1 MTKVSEVIKKL
12 QGLMDK
18 HGDIPVVFDLNY
30 GFYPNVDI
38 DGIDRVSFEPKAA
51 YNATDKRVDA
61 ILLTK

>member
-18 HGDIPVVFDLNY
+18 HGDVPVVFDLSN

-38 DGIDRVSFEPKAA
+38 DGIDRVFFEPEAA
-51 YNATDKRVDA
+51 YNANDKRVDA
-61 ILLTK
+61 ILLSK